1 MIKKNKRILK
11 LLILEM
17 EQEDIII
24 DLIKIRRV
32 ISESYEQL
40 YANTLDNLNEMK
52 TVLKRLLKLTQEEQ
66 KFQIYL

>member
-1 MIKKNKRILK
+1 
-11 LLILEM
+11 M